1 MSFPAYLDYKD
12 SGVPWLGD
20 IPARWSV
27 GRIKDLFEIRK
38 RIAGELGHDV
48 LSITQ
53 SGLRVKDVEGNE
65 GQQAM
70 DYSKYQKVLP
80 GEFAMNHMDL
90 LTGWIDIATQG
101 GVTSPDYRVFGARN
115 AEAVD
120 AIYFLRVFQMA
131 YSARQF
137 YPFGQGSSQ
146 LGRWRLPKDEFYAF
160 PVPIP
165 PLDEQKQ
172 IRLFL
177 DRETAKIDA
186 LVAEQ
191 ERLIALLK
199 EKRQAVISHAVTKG
213 LDPDAPMKDSGVEWL
228 GEVPAH
234 WQVDRISRLFK
245 KVGSGTTPSSEAAFK
260 GGTVNWVTT
269 GELRELPIT
278 VTRKRVNEAA
288 LDSLSSLQVYPPGT
302 LLIAMYGATIGRLG
316 WLEKPA
322 CTNQACCAMANPVRI
337 ETRFAFYCLWSAT
350 EALML
355 LGSGGGQPN
364 INQEKVRA
372 FRLPAP
378 PLSEQQSI
386 VAFLDRETN
395 KIGELVERALGAISL
410 LQERRAALISAA
422 VTGKIDVRGLV
433 EQQEMEAA

>member
-1 MSFPAYLDYKD
+1 MSFPAYLDHKD
-12 SGVPWLGD
+12 SGVPWLGE
-20 IPARWSV
+20 IPAGWSV

-38 RIAGELGHDV
+38 RIAGDLGHDV

-90 LTGWIDIATQG
+90 LTGWIDIATQA

-115 AEAVD
+115 SEAVD
-120 AIYFLRVFQMA
+120 ADYFLRLFQMA

-165 PLDEQKQ
+165 SLDEQRQ

-186 LVAEQ
+186 LVAAQ

-199 EKRQAVISHAVTKG
+199 EKRQAVISRAVTKG
-213 LDPDAPMKDSGVEWL
+213 LDPGATMKDSGIEWL
-228 GEVPAH
+228 GEFPAH
-234 WQVDRISRLFK
+234 WKYTRTSRHFKLGMGQTILATDLVD
-245 KVGSGTTPSSEAAFK
+245 
-260 GGTVNWVTT
+260 GGTW
-269 GELRELPIT
+269 
-278 VTRKRVNEAA
+278 
-288 LDSLSSLQVYPPGT
+288 
-302 LLIAMYGATIGRLG
+302 
-316 WLEKPA
+316 
-322 CTNQACCAMANPVRI
+322 PV
-337 ETRFAFYCLWSAT
+337 FSAT
-350 EALML
+350 EGDHYFGHIEEPKLQLQAGDLV
-355 LGSGGGQPN
+355 
-364 INQEKVRA
+364 I
-372 FRLPAP
+372 PARGN
-378 PLSEQQSI
+378 SI
-386 VAFLDRETN
+386 GHVKLVTEPCTTTQTTIYAKLLDRDQISPAFAYWFMRGLKEWLFPFVQTAIPQITTAE
-395 KIGELVERALGAISL
+395 IGANLLLIPTKAEQEEIVDHITRNVGRYELLIDEAWGAIAL
-410 LQERRAALISAA
+410 LKERRAALISAA
-422 VTGKIDVRGLV
+422 VTGKIDVR
-433 EQQEMEAA
+433 